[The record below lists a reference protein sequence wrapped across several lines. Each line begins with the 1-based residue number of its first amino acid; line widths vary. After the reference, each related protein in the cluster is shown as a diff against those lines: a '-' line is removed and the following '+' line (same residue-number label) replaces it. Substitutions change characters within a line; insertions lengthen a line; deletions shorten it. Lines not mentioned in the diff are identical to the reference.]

1 MLPLKEAIQQKHSQA
16 EKMPFNQKMAKG
28 ELTNQEY
35 LMYLYQLLPI
45 FQAIEALPL
54 PHPSLARSE
63 AVFADIN
70 ELMDIQGAYEGPL
83 VILPATKEYTTYL
96 NTLTMPQLFPHVYL
110 NYLAIMF
117 GGQIMKE
124 RVPGSGKMYDFEN
137 MREAMGAVR
146 QIQKDE
152 WADEANKALDF
163 NIAILAQL
171 EDEFTQ

>member
-1 MLPLKEAIQQKHSQA
+1 
-16 EKMPFNQKMAKG
+16 
-28 ELTNQEY
+28 

-54 PHPSLARSE
+54 PHPSLSRSE

-83 VILPATKEYTTYL
+83 VILPATKEYTTYI
-96 NTLTMPQLFPHVYL
+96 NTLTMPQRFPHVYL

-137 MREAMGAVR
+137 MREAMGAIR

-163 NIAILAQL
+163 NISILAQL
-171 EDEFTQ
+171 EDGLTQ

>member
-35 LMYLYQLLPI
+35 LTYLYQLLPI
-45 FQAIEALPL
+45 FLAIESLPL
-54 PHPSLARSE
+54 PHPSLQRAE
-63 AVFADIN
+63 AVFKDIN
-70 ELMDIQGAYEGPL
+70 EIMDMQNSYEGRL
-83 VILPATKEYTTYL
+83 EILPATKEYTAYL
-96 NTLTMPQLFPHVYL
+96 STLNQFERLPHVYL

-124 RVPGSGKMYDFEN
+124 KVPGSGKMYDFEN

-146 QIQKDE
+146 AIQKDE

-171 EDEFTQ
+171 EDGLTQ

>member
-83 VILPATKEYTTYL
+83 VILPATKQYTTYL

>member
-35 LMYLYQLLPI
+35 LTYLYQLLPI
-45 FQAIEALPL
+45 FQAIESLPL
-54 PHPSLARSE
+54 PHRSLQRAE
-63 AVFADIN
+63 AVFADIS
-70 ELMDIQGAYEGPL
+70 EILDIQGAYEGPL
-83 VILPATKEYTTYL
+83 VVLPATKQYTTYL
-96 NTLTMPQLFPHVYL
+96 NTLNQTERLPHVYL

-124 RVPGSGKMYDFEN
+124 QVPGSGKMYDFED
-137 MREAMGAVR
+137 MREVIGAVR
-146 QIQKDE
+146 AVQKDE

-163 NIAILAQL
+163 NMEILAQL
-171 EDEFTQ
+171 EDGLTQ

>member
-83 VILPATKEYTTYL
+83 VILPATKQYTTYL
-96 NTLTMPQLFPHVYL
+96 NALTMPQLFPHVYL

>member
-70 ELMDIQGAYEGPL
+70 ELIDIQGAYEGPL

-96 NTLTMPQLFPHVYL
+96 NTLMMPQLFPHVYL

>member
-54 PHPSLARSE
+54 PHPSLARGE

-117 GGQIMKE
+117 GGQIIKE

-171 EDEFTQ
+171 ENEFTQ

>member
-45 FQAIEALPL
+45 FQTIEALPL

-83 VILPATKEYTTYL
+83 VILPATKQYTTYL